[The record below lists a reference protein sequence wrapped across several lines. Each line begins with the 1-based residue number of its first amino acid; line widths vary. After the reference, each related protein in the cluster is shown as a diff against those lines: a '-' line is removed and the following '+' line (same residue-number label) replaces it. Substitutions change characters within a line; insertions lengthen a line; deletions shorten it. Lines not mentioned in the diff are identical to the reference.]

1 MDIPR
6 SPLAQLSRIA
16 LVLLSVLAPIC
27 ICRAQVT
34 SGTVLGTVQ
43 DPSAAPV
50 AGANVTATNLR
61 TGLARSAVSGE
72 DGGYIINLLP
82 VGDYSIRVEF
92 SGFKTDERS
101 VVNLQINSK
110 ARGLHSASREG
121 EREGRSI
128 WESTS
133 SGY

>member
-6 SPLAQLSRIA
+6 SLRVQLYKISA
-16 LVLLSVLAPIC
+16 VLLLVLALPD
-27 ICRAQVT
+27 ICRSQVT
-34 SGTVLGTVQ
+34 SGTLLGTVQ
-43 DPSAAPV
+43 DPSGAAIR
-50 AGANVTATNLR
+50 GANVTATNLQ
-61 TGLARSAVSGE
+61 TGLSRSVLSGE